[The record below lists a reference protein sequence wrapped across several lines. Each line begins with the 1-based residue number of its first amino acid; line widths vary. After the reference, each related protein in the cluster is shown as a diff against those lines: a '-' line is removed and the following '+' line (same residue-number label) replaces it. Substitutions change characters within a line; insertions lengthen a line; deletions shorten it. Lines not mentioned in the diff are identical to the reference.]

1 MANKI
6 TVDNQ
11 GRVAKDKVYILEE
24 RILIIFERLH
34 KGFDKADI
42 ARMLNV
48 DKSVITRTIQNNYV
62 SYKKWVFM
70 NSK

>member
-1 MANKI
+1 MANKKN
-6 TVDNQ
+6 VDNP
-11 GRVAKDKVYILEE
+11 GRPQKDKGYIMEE
-24 RILIIFERLH
+24 RMVIIFERLH

-48 DKSVITRTIQNNYV
+48 DKSVITRAIQDNVVAYR
-62 SYKKWVFM
+62 KWIFM

>member
-62 SYKKWVFM
+62 AYKKWVFM